1 MNFKDI
7 PSYEGLYQVSDCGQV
22 KSLERLDK
30 LGRFVKEKIL
40 KPRLYA
46 SGYEV
51 VDLYKDGVRK
61 TNTVH
66 RLVMFAHSHVD
77 KELTI
82 NHIDENKRNN
92 HISNLEYCTRGEN
105 VRKYYNNNPD
115 FAKECA
121 SKAGKIGGGSEAAKV
136 ASVKA
141 NKERC
146 GQKIHDT
153 LTGVVYASMKEVS
166 YMMHETGEAKSKWTW
181 RNILSKGKPQ
191 DRFVRI

>member
-77 KELTI
+77 NELTV
-82 NHIDENKRNN
+82 NHIDENKLNN
-92 HISNLEYCTRGEN
+92 HILNLEYCTRAEN
-105 VRKYYNNNPD
+105 IRKYNKNNPE
-115 FAKECA
+115 KMSER
-121 SKAGKIGGGSEAAKV
+121 GKKGGGNEAAKV